1 MKSKK
6 ILSIILSLVIIMTS
20 VMPLGLTAFAQTGGK
35 TQTDAVNWAKAQ
47 VGKALDYDGQ
57 YGAQCVDLIAY
68 YYKYLGN
75 TTPGGNAKDYATNAL
90 PSGWKRIANYN
101 GFVPSPGDIAV
112 WKQGTSGYGH
122 VGIVISANLSN
133 LTVVDQYGST
143 DQKTHTTTYKYS
155 WGGFYGVIRPDFAT
169 SSTPS
174 SPSLSAPTNVK
185 ANVYGKQ
192 LNVTWN
198 SVSGANCYDVIVTD
212 PSGKTNYYHSTG
224 TSSVINISRT
234 GKYKL
239 NVQSLWRKDNSTQGQ
254 IVGAHSS
261 EVSLNVSIFGPT
273 NVKVNVVD
281 NNFVVSWDAASGAN
295 CYDVI
300 YTDSNN
306 NTSWLHTSQTN
317 KTIKISTKP
326 GTYTFDVQSLY
337 RPNGSSSNQAVG
349 AHSQKITYNL
359 SLNAPKNVYVSSDK
373 NKFLAGWDV
382 VAGATI
388 YYAVVKNSSGE
399 TVDSVFTTENKF
411 SSSNRSVNYP
421 NGRYSFYVTP
431 YYRPNNSSLT
441 GQHIGK
447 TCNAV
452 TFDLKECGHNFKAKI
467 TKQPT
472 CNSTGTRVLTCT
484 ECGYTYSETI
494 NKKSHDFSNNSPTC
508 KLCGTAN
515 PNYVAPTPIPSPTPS
530 PAPNPAPIPTPTQP
544 TTTPTTAAK
553 AVAKPVS
560 KPKSAKIKKLKS
572 AKKAVSVQWKK
583 VSGVKGYQIQV
594 ATDKKFKKNKKTVT
608 VKKQKTTKTTIKKLK
623 AKKKYYVRIRTY
635 KTVNGKKIYSSW
647 SKVKT
652 VKTK

>member
-1 MKSKK
+1 MMKSKK

-373 NKFLAGWDV
+373 NKFMAGWDV

-431 YYRPNNSSLT
+431 YYRPNNSSST

-515 PNYVAPTPIPSPTPS
+515 PNYVAPTPTPS
-530 PAPNPAPIPTPTQP
+530 PAPSPAPIPELTQPQP
-544 TTTPTTAAK
+544 TTTTTTTAAK
-553 AVAKPVS
+553 TVA
-560 KPKSAKIKKLKS
+560 KPKSAKFKKVKP
-572 AKKAVSVQWKK
+572 AKKAISVEWKK
-583 VSGVKGYQIQV
+583 VSGVSGYEIQL

-608 VKKQKTTKTTIKKLK
+608 VKKQKTTKTTVKKLK

-635 KTVNGKKIYSSW
+635 KIVNGKKVYSSW
-647 SKVKT
+647 SKVKS